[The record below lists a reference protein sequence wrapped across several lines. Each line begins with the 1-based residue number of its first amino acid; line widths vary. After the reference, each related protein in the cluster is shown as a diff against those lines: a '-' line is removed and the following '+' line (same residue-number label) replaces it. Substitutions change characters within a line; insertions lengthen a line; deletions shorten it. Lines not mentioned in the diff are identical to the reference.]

1 MNIKIP
7 GFVTEEQVYFPEV
20 LNDVPVIT
28 DMKAELHMNLDM
40 YDSLRSASVLDI
52 QVTCKHEC
60 WHQDLNNHWK
70 VFITEGQLI
79 PDWYINNCDKYVNM
93 IRGAFAEWFSHHV
106 RVNQSIQELDSSC
119 YLLKGCQVKML
130 NNSVQIAYAE
140 DSVIETMSG
149 GATIFNMN
157 NTTVE
162 RMCQASK
169 IYVSNGSSHIYMMTD
184 DSMIKLAN
192 DETEISAM
200 IDRSRVEDLRYF
212 ASIISITDEC
222 KVDHCAG
229 KIVCRK

>member
-1 MNIKIP
+1 MMTIKIP
-7 GFVTEEQVYFPEV
+7 GFVTEEQVYFLEV
-20 LNDVPVIT
+20 VNPASIINKQNST
-28 DMKAELHMNLDM
+28 EFHMNSD
-40 YDSLRSASVLDI
+40 VLDI
-52 QVTCKHEC
+52 QMICKHDC
-60 WHQDLNNHWK
+60 WYQNLDMHWEIL
-70 VFITEGQLI
+70 ITAGQLI
-79 PDWYINNCDKYVNM
+79 PDWYINSCDKYVQM
-93 IRGAFAEWFSHHV
+93 IRDAFAKWHSYHV
-106 RVNQSIQELDSSC
+106 KVNESIQALDSGC

-130 NNSVQIAYAE
+130 SNSVQIVYAE
-140 DSVIETMSG
+140 DTVIETMSG

-169 IYVSNGSSHIYMMTD
+169 IHVSSGSSHIYMMTD
-184 DSMIKLAN
+184 DSMIKLAQ